1 MLTDFNKNN
10 LLHHAS
16 INGTLPTF
24 LHMLNLCN
32 NIDINHNNLF
42 INSCIILMIDYIVII
57 LKTHK
62 TNIFLSSSDFFDILT
77 SLVSSQGIP
86 DKYIFRRLRKINTTL
101 DNSMYYKD
109 IVKYLYYYPPL
120 FINLMK
126 YYYVK
131 NNIYIHS
138 DYYEYI
144 AISAIN
150 NNSDI
155 MLNLFTYIDN
165 EIDKN
170 NLYLILVKSCYD
182 ISTINTYHT
191 FNSNYSKNIIE
202 KLFTNIN
209 FTSWDYDE
217 NEDPFY
223 NLNNIELKKIETF
236 L

>member
-1 MLTDFNKNN
+1 M
-10 LLHHAS
+10 
-16 INGTLPTF
+16 
-24 LHMLNLCN
+24 
-32 NIDINHNNLF
+32 
-42 INSCIILMIDYIVII
+42 
-57 LKTHK
+57 
-62 TNIFLSSSDFFDILT
+62 LT

-109 IVKYLYYYPPL
+109 IVKYLYYYPQL
-120 FINLMK
+120 FVNLMK

-131 NNIYIHS
+131 NNIYLHS
-138 DYYEYI
+138 NYYEYI
-144 AISAIN
+144 AISIY

-155 MLNLFTYIDN
+155 MLNLFYYIDN

-182 ISTINTYHT
+182 ISKLNTHHT
-191 FNSNYSKNIIE
+191 FNSNYNKNIIE

-209 FTSWDYDE
+209 FASWDYNE

-223 NLNNIELKKIETF
+223 NLNNIELKKNRDFFINILKNYKFSSKFYKERIKK